1 MLMDRISGTSPNFMP
16 HLLWLANLHDLI
28 LVNAMYAIKKVARY
42 HKQKLF
48 HDPTF
53 VIKLLLRRRRKNTQK
68 TRQRELLAD

>member
-28 LVNAMYAIKKVARY
+28 LVNVMSAIKKVARY

-53 VIKLLLRRRRKNTQK
+53 VIKLLLRRKKHSKNQTK
-68 TRQRELLAD
+68 GITNRLI

>member
-1 MLMDRISGTSPNFMP
+1 
-16 HLLWLANLHDLI
+16 
-28 LVNAMYAIKKVARY
+28 MYKSAIKKVARY